1 MGYHCLLSEFLEYDK
16 ILIVMKTAHFLE
28 GEMIMF
34 SFVNN
39 NNNNDRF
46 NSTQKVIGRFRVTLE
61 L

>member
-1 MGYHCLLSEFLEYDK
+1 
-16 ILIVMKTAHFLE
+16 MKTAHFLE

-34 SFVNN
+34 SFVN

>member
-1 MGYHCLLSEFLEYDK
+1 LSEFLEYDK